1 MSLRGECKSKRKKD
15 RRCFWSRYFD
25 APSGGWPL
33 TVRSVGYNRCKA
45 GEGLMMTRH
54 PWHHWLDEKDGRTLP
69 TLTMVH
75 VIRGEGFFR
84 SAATNEIDVP
94 TGSLI
99 FAFPGVRHY
108 YCYRDETGWD
118 DEWLEVEAAAI
129 LPVLKK
135 AGIDPAHP
143 VVRLGSQARLA
154 AAFRKMLD
162 LARHGASEGRL
173 AACALET
180 LVAAVE
186 GASDGSCAKSPV
198 DRMAERLNLS
208 QFDDMSVSQAAKA
221 SGLSASRMRTLF
233 RERMGLSPKRYQL
246 KLRLERAVQLLSF
259 TPTPVADVARQVG
272 FRTTAAFSSAFA
284 RTYGLPPTRYR
295 DAGCRP
301 S

>member
-1 MSLRGECKSKRKKD
+1 MSFRDEGKSKR
-15 RRCFWSRYFD
+15 RSGGRCFWSKYFD
-25 APSGGWPL
+25 APTGVWPL
-33 TVRSVGYNRCKA
+33 TVRSVGYNRCRA
-45 GEGLMMTRH
+45 GEGLKMMRH
-54 PWHHWLDEKDGRTLP
+54 PWHHWLDEKEGRTLP

-84 SAATNEIDVP
+84 SVASGEVAVP
-94 TGSLI
+94 PGSLI

-129 LPVLKK
+129 LPALEK

-143 VVRLGSQARLA
+143 VARLGGQARLS

-186 GASDGSCAKSPV
+186 GTSDASDAKSPV
-198 DRMAERLNLS
+198 ERMAAQMNLS
-208 QFDDMSVSQAAKA
+208 QFDDLSVSQAAKA

-233 RERMGLSPKRYQL
+233 REKMGLSPKRYQL
-246 KLRLERAVQLLSF
+246 KIRLERAARLLAS
-259 TPTPVADVARQVG
+259 TQTPVTDIAHQVG
-272 FRTTAAFSSAFA
+272 FKTATAFSSAFV
-284 RTYGLPPTRYR
+284 RVYGLSPTRYR
-295 DAGCRP
+295 IRA
-301 S
+301 

>member
-1 MSLRGECKSKRKKD
+1 MSLRDGCKSKRKKD
-15 RRCFWSRYFD
+15 RRCFWSKYFD
-25 APSGGWPL
+25 ASIGGWPL

-45 GEGLMMTRH
+45 GEGLKMMRH
-54 PWHHWLDEKDGRTLP
+54 PWHHWLDEKEGRTLP

-75 VIRGEGFFR
+75 VVRGEGFFR
-84 SAATNEIDVP
+84 SAASGEVAVP

-118 DEWLEVEAAAI
+118 DEWLEVEAAAV
-129 LPVLKK
+129 LPALKK
-135 AGIDPAHP
+135 AGIDPARP
-143 VVRLGSQARLA
+143 VVHLGGQARLA

-186 GASDGSCAKSPV
+186 GAADGSDAKSPV
-198 DRMAERLNLS
+198 DQMAAQLNLS
-208 QFDDMSVSQAAKA
+208 QFDDLSVSQAAKA

-233 RERMGLSPKRYQL
+233 REKMGLSPKRYQL
-246 KLRLERAVQLLSF
+246 KLRLERAAQLLSS
-259 TPTPVADVARQVG
+259 TQTSVAEVAQRVG

-284 RTYGLPPTRYR
+284 RVFGLPPTRYR
-295 DAGCRP
+295 KKSP
-301 S
+301 